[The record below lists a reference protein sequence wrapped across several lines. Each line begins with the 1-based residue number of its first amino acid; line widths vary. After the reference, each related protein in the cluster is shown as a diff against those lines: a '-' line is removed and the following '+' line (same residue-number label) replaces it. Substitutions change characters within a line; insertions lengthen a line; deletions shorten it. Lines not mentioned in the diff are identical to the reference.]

1 VALEIRSSPGRMSGV
16 PRLPKIHHTNRMA
29 SSTHFG
35 SSTGTMANMLAHD
48 SGLTREEL
56 FAALSP
62 DGNPEFP
69 TVMKVIRALGLHLH
83 RATTTR

>member
-1 VALEIRSSPGRMSGV
+1 
-16 PRLPKIHHTNRMA
+16 
-29 SSTHFG
+29 
-35 SSTGTMANMLAHD
+35 MANMLAHD